1 MTIKTLIKK
10 NYEKQPISNYPDYK
24 SSILRAPKNKKI
36 SVPSSISELSGP
48 VFNKNII
55 GIVTNSYNTNP
66 V

>member
-36 SVPSSISELSGP
+36 SVPYTQSSVS
-48 VFNKNII
+48 FMYYMII
-55 GIVTNSYNTNP
+55 
-66 V
+66 